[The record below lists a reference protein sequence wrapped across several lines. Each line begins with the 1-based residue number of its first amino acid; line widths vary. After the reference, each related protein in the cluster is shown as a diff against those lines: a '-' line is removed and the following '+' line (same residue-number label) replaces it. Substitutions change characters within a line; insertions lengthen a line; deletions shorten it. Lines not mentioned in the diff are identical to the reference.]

1 MANNPPVLVD
11 AATGR
16 PLLSTHD
23 AERDTLLATI
33 ANLRASQAAVDAWR
47 TWAEQSTSTSLNLHD
62 EELRARIA
70 ARIAVCNGTIDH
82 LDAHRRDLVESLHT
96 MTEAL
101 ADAVTRAVAAEG
113 EAALLRA
120 ALAKRDATISVLR
133 ETIAALSEREVT
145 ITELRAKDRASI
157 VAFLAAEAKRID
169 DAAERVDDEDHG
181 VTEKRLRAQ
190 ASIGRTW
197 TAQIERGDDRQGGA

>member
-1 MANNPPVLVD
+1 MSLAVQIL
-11 AATGR
+11 AA
-16 PLLSTHD
+16 L
-23 AERDTLLATI
+23 DTLAREERERAELGARLI
-33 ANLRASQAAVDAWR
+33 AEV
-47 TWAEQSTSTSLNLHD
+47 H
-62 EELRARIA
+62 
-70 ARIAVCNGTIDH
+70 
-82 LDAHRRDLVESLHT
+82 RDLVESLHT

-113 EAALLRA
+113 EAELLRA

-197 TAQIERGDDRQGGA
+197 TAQIERGDDRQGGE